1 MNGTGESERYEVRVI
16 RARRTSMGAS
26 AEAASLGDAVKAS
39 QEKAREMLAHREG
52 TADGGYLYVEQI
64 RGPAGETAPSGALT
78 ERGIVERIAREQG
91 PTAPAAEQ
99 GAVEG
104 AASGTTRIGAVWAR
118 KRYERTDVR
127 VEAEDAQS
135 AGRAAIRKAATGQ
148 REWNHAGEAP
158 GLTLLKLHA
167 LVHTGG
173 HTRAVALDIPA
184 EHAERPQREDAQE
197 AKAARRGRDA
207 PVLKGAGPGTLAA
220 AAAAFTPP
228 RTPHAAPTRGAQR
241 TGRSQG
247 RDER

>member
-1 MNGTGESERYEVRVI
+1 MNGTGETERYDVRVI
-16 RARRTSMGAS
+16 RARHTSIGAS
-26 AEAASLGDAVKAS
+26 GEAASLGDAVKAS
-39 QEKAREMLAHREG
+39 QEKAREMLADRKG

-64 RGPAGETAPSGALT
+64 RGPAGETAPTGALT
-78 ERGIVERIAREQG
+78 ERGIVERIAREQA

-118 KRYERTDVR
+118 KRYESTDVG
-127 VEAEDAQS
+127 VEAEDAQA
-135 AGRAAIRKAATGQ
+135 AGRAAIRKAAGHQ
-148 REWNHAGEAP
+148 REWSNAGEAP
-158 GLTLLKLHA
+158 GLTLLRLHA

-184 EHAERPQREDAQE
+184 EHAERPQREDAQG
-197 AKAARRGRDA
+197 AKAARRGRNA

-228 RTPHAAPTRGAQR
+228 RTARAAPARNAQR
-241 TGRSQG
+241 TGQG
-247 RDER
+247 RDGR